1 MKRQIKFLTSIAVA
15 VFTLFTACMEDDL
28 GIREDQQASR
38 KINLSG
44 EISQL
49 YQTRVNDAG
58 FCDKDA
64 IGVYI
69 VDYDGTTAGE
79 LLDNNNRA
87 DNIKHTF
94 DEASYKWNAMR
105 DIYWKDD
112 KTPVDI
118 YGYYPFSTPKSVSA
132 YSFEVQK
139 DQSTTTVKGKMGG
152 YEASDFLWGKA
163 ENVAP
168 TDQVVKLGFH
178 HKMASTRVTLAEG
191 TGFDEGEWTSV
202 DKSVLMLNT
211 KRESTINLATGEV
224 TATGDVAAT
233 GIIPYKY
240 GDDFRAIVV
249 PQSVAANTPLV
260 SITVDGTPY
269 LFKRGEAFTYIPSKQ
284 HNFTITVNKREGSGL
299 EFVITS
305 ESITAWENDNISHD
319 ATAREYIVIHV
330 EEAGKLEEAIVAAG
344 KEVAKVQNLKVTGNI
359 NAIDFTLM
367 RGKMVKLSA
376 LNLKE
381 VTIVENTTGY
391 LDEINYT
398 GWYPENEALKIPD
411 GAFSSK
417 ESLISLVLPDKLKSI
432 GDGAF
437 QECKN
442 LSGSLILPEGL
453 ISIEDGAFTSC
464 KNLTGELRLPS
475 TLTKISSQA
484 FYGCGFICEL
494 IIPDGVTEIGSVA
507 FQSCSGL
514 YGNLRLPADLEKIG
528 SQAFY
533 GCSNMTGSIEIPQG
547 VTTIPEYCFY
557 NSGFNGTLTL
567 HDGIASIGEWAF
579 YGTRLKGELI
589 LPKELEIINDYAFGG
604 CDFSGELVLP
614 KGIRLIGVQSF
625 YGNSRLMGT
634 INIPENVLSIGSYA
648 FSGCS
653 NIEGIV
659 FPKDLETIG
668 SNAFAYCYGIGKIV
682 SKGNKPPYIQSGAF
696 DGVPKDNFTVEV
708 PEAVVPVYQTT
719 AGWSAFKRI
728 AAYHNLV
735 IRPSMATAINTT
747 VTRDFVLNADDE
759 WIVESQPDWVTLDQT
774 TGNGKTALQL
784 TFSQM
789 NPDDAEYGATGRGR
803 EGEVVFKLKSKDYRT
818 RCKVTQYDYMY
829 AEDEIVTLQ
838 TATKGKGI
846 NLVFLGDGY
855 NGQDISYGKYM
866 QNMKEGVEH
875 YFNIEPY
882 KTYRNYFN
890 VYTGIAVSPESGIG
904 GVNTIIHN
912 RFNTTYT
919 GGAGVGGRNSDGSD
933 YSRIFEY
940 ACKAPTVNEGNV
952 NQTLVVMIPNT
963 TDYGGMTYMWGD
975 GSAIAYCP
983 MSDYGYPFDFR
994 GLIQHEAGGHGFGK
1008 LGDEYIYFNAFAD
1021 QMSINAIMNAQSLGW
1036 YQNLSLTG
1044 NMNKVPWSHLIFHD
1058 KYSKTVDIYEGGYMH
1073 ARGVYRSEQN
1083 SCMNNNV
1090 PYYST
1095 ISREAMVKRI
1105 KAYAGETYSFAE
1117 FVANDVMDAATV
1129 DTRSGISEYISRA
1142 PIYRKP
1148 PVMMGKRPKLNVK

>member
-1 MKRQIKFLTSIAVA
+1 MAFML
-15 VFTLFTACMEDDL
+15 LTACMEDDL
-28 GIREDQQASR
+28 GIEIDHQASR
-38 KINLSG
+38 KISLSG
-44 EISQL
+44 EITQL
-49 YQTRVNDAG
+49 YQTRVNDDG
-58 FCDKDA
+58 FCDGDE

-94 DEASYKWNAMR
+94 DEASYKWNAAR

-118 YGYYPFSTPKSVSA
+118 YGYYPFSSPSNVSE
-132 YSFEVQK
+132 YTFEVQK

-163 ENVAP
+163 ENIAP
-168 TDQVVKLGFH
+168 TDQVVKLGFRH
-178 HKMASTRVTLAEG
+178 MMASARVTLAEG

-211 KRESTINLATGEV
+211 KRESTIDLATGEV
-224 TATGDVAAT
+224 TATGDVATT

-249 PQSVAANTPLV
+249 PQGISANTPLV

-269 LFKRGEAFTYIPSKQ
+269 LFKRGEDFTYIPTKQ

-299 EFVITS
+299 EFVLTS

-330 EEAGKLEEAIVAAG
+330 EEAGRLEEAIVAAG
-344 KEVAKVQNLKVTGNI
+344 KDVAMVQNLKVTGNI
-359 NAIDFTLM
+359 NSRDFAVMKL
-367 RGKMVKLSA
+367 KMQKLRA

-381 VTIVENTTGY
+381 VTIVKGDGGQLENVGDNNWY
-391 LDEINYT
+391 SENKDFEI
-398 GWYPENEALKIPD
+398 PEY
-411 GAFSSK
+411 AFSEK
-417 ESLISLVLPDKLKSI
+417 KTLISLVLPDRLKSI
-432 GDGAF
+432 GGGAF
-437 QECKN
+437 NVCSS
-442 LSGSLILPEGL
+442 LSGSLIIPEGVV
-453 ISIEDGAFTSC
+453 SIESYAFQSC
-464 KNLTGELRLPS
+464 KSLTGELRLPS
-475 TLTKISSQA
+475 TLKHIGNYA
-484 FYGCGFICEL
+484 FSECGFISEL
-494 IIPDGVTEIGSVA
+494 IIPDGVTEIGSYA
-507 FQSCSGL
+507 FQSCTGF
-514 YGNLRLPADLEKIG
+514 YGNLRLPDNLEKIG
-528 SQAFY
+528 NGAFNN
-533 GCSNMTGSIEIPQG
+533 CPNMTGSIEIPQG
-547 VTTIPEYCFY
+547 VTNIPEWCFY

-567 HDGIASIGEWAF
+567 HDGITSIEDWAF
-579 YGTRLKGELI
+579 AGTRLKGELT
-589 LPKELEIINDYAFGG
+589 LPKDLDVINEYAFYG
-604 CDFSGELVLP
+604 CDFSGNLVLP
-614 KGIRLIGVQSF
+614 EGLITIGKNAF
-625 YGNSRLMGT
+625 AYNSRLMGT
-634 INIPENVLSIGSYA
+634 IEIPENVLSIGSEA

-653 NIEGIV
+653 NIEGVI
-659 FPKDLETIG
+659 FPKDLESIG
-668 SNAFAYCYGIGKIV
+668 SGAFNDCFYIGKIV
-682 SKGNKPPYIQSGAF
+682 SKGTNPPYVQGGAF
-696 DGVPKDNFTVEV
+696 NGVPKDNFTLEV

-719 AGWSAFKRI
+719 PGWSDFKRI
-728 AAYHNLV
+728 SAYHNLV

-759 WIVESQPDWVTLDQT
+759 WEVESQPDWITLDKT
-774 TGNGKTALQL
+774 NGKGKTEIEL
-784 TFSQM
+784 TFTEMSKGSM
-789 NPDDAEYGATGRGR
+789 AR

-838 TATKGKGI
+838 SATKGKGI

-855 NGQDISYGKYM
+855 NAEDISYGKYM
-866 QNMKEGVEH
+866 ENIEEAIGH

-882 KTYRNYFN
+882 KTYRDYFN

-904 GVNTIIHN
+904 GVNTIIYN
-912 RFNTTYT
+912 RFNTTFK
-919 GGAGVGGRNSDGSD
+919 GGVGVGGRNSDGSD

-940 ACKAPTVNEGNV
+940 ACKAPTVNPGNID
-952 NQTLVVMIPNT
+952 QTLVVMIPNT

-1008 LGDEYIYFNAFAD
+1008 LGDEYIYHNAFIDNCGCGCCGHSAD
-1021 QMSINAIMNAQSLGW
+1021 IINAQAVGW

-1044 NMNKVPWSHLIFHD
+1044 NMDKVPWSHLIFHE
-1058 KYSKTVDIYEGGYMH
+1058 KYNHIVDIYEGGYMH

-1117 FVANDVMDAATV
+1117 FVANDVMDAGTIT
-1129 DTRSGISEYISRA
+1129 TRGDIGTSIPRVTMH
-1142 PIYRKP
+1142 RNP